1 MLTIATF
8 GRSHCGLHSISEQL
22 ETPIAVYVI
31 SLALH
36 SSDKISL
43 QHCPP
48 ELSSNEAFLEFSAV
62 MHAYY

>member
-1 MLTIATF
+1 
-8 GRSHCGLHSISEQL
+8 LHSISEQL